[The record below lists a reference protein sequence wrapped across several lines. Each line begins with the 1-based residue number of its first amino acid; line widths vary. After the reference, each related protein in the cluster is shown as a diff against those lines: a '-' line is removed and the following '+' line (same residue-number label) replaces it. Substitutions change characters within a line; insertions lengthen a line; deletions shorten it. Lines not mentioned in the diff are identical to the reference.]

1 MNIEKFEKPVLEV
14 EEIETK
20 DIITVSGD
28 GDDNEGDWG
37 KGEDDRW

>member
-20 DIITVSGD
+20 DIITSSTGTGD
-28 GDDNEGDWG
+28 NDGSYPW
-37 KGEDDRW
+37 DRK